1 MSEKGKFLIYCVEK
15 YKWAKNLTGREV
27 SALFTRYEIWDYIYS
42 CFESL
47 HTTGENYII
56 EDIDLY
62 IEEKFK
68 KYPSE
73 NCPGQR

>member
-1 MSEKGKFLIYCVEK
+1 MSEKGKFLIYCVEE

-42 CFESL
+42 CFEAL

-62 IEEKFK
+62 I
-68 KYPSE
+68 
-73 NCPGQR
+73 QDRT